1 MRIFKTKLFSRFTSK
16 ERISD
21 KKLCDEIE
29 RIESGLIDADLGFDV
44 YKQRVARPGE
54 GRSSGYR
61 VIILFRAVERAFF
74 VHGFSKNER
83 GNISD
88 ADLKHFRELA
98 EQMLGLNEA
107 GIEKILDTGEIMEVI
122 CNGNENISQ

>member
-1 MRIFKTKLFSRFTSK
+1 MRLSGSK
-16 ERISD
+16 AGSF
-21 KKLCDEIE
+21 
-29 RIESGLIDADLGFDV
+29 DADLGFDV

-61 VIILFRAVERAFF
+61 VIILFRVVERAFF

-83 GNISD
+83 SNISD

-107 GIEKILDTGEIMEVI
+107 G
-122 CNGNENISQ
+122 N